1 MLQKSISECLSLIL
15 IMTSYLIFNDDLFL
29 FSFSNFN
36 NSFLNDSI
44 ASFTKILI
52 CWFSV
57 FYLFSN

>member
-52 CWFSV
+52 C
-57 FYLFSN
+57 